1 MADEVLNHDEKKR
14 KAVVELLKQVP
25 LLANTATKTLEVL
38 AEEGFSCLLTNLKK
52 TEAISLAI
60 ELSCDRY
67 GAPGCVSK
75 NVN

>member
-1 MADEVLNHDEKKR
+1 MAGEVLNHDEKKK
-14 KAVVELLKQVP
+14 KAGVELLKQVP
-25 LLANTATKTLEVL
+25 LLANTATRTLEVL
-38 AEEGFSCLLTNLKK
+38 AEEGFSCLLTNLKT